1 MDAGGDASEHPS
13 WASNTNSEN
22 VPRRNNISLTS
33 HSMISGT
40 VTVKKLHA
48 AQPYNK
54 ITIMILFYLL
64 SEMFTTKRSLKDLL
78 IECIKS

>member
-1 MDAGGDASEHPS
+1 MDAGGDVSEHSS
-13 WASNTNSEN
+13 WASSTNSEN

-54 ITIMILFYLL
+54 ITILFYLL